1 MNWGIVLGIGI
12 VTLPF
17 FMMPAVFA
25 FKNGK
30 HFAWAILV
38 LNLAVTAALPF
49 GAGAFLAVLFG
60 FESPFIGVMPLA
72 ITLAFWLV
80 LLRSGL
86 RRDRPEAADIDEPV
100 TLVTYDPGWPDA
112 FTRERRRITDAVA
125 LADDRIE
132 HIGSTAVPGL
142 TSKPVIDLMLGV
154 DRLPPSHDL
163 LARLEILGYQNL
175 GEAGVPGRL
184 YLRLRGGEREFN
196 LHLMERGGDLWK
208 NNLALRELLRADP
221 VARERYER
229 GKAGALQAGGGRL
242 QGYSDAKHPLIT
254 ELLATA
260 RAR

>member
-1 MNWGIVLGIGI
+1 MNWGVVLGIGI
-12 VTLPF
+12 ITLPF

-30 HFAWAILV
+30 RFAWAILV
-38 LNLAVTAALPF
+38 LNIMVTAALPF
-49 GAGAFLAVLFG
+49 GAGALLAALFG
-60 FESPFIGVMPLA
+60 FESAFIGAMPIA
-72 ITLAFWLV
+72 VTLACWLV
-80 LLRSGL
+80 LLRSSL
-86 RRDRPEAADIDEPV
+86 RRDQPGPVDVDEPV
-100 TLVTYDPGWPDA
+100 TLVSYDAAWPEA
-112 FTRERRRITDAVA
+112 FTRERRRITEAVA

-142 TSKPVIDLMLGV
+142 SAKPVVDLMIGV

-175 GEAGVPGRL
+175 GEAGVPGRV
-184 YLRLRGGEREFN
+184 YLRIRGGEREFN
-196 LHLMERGGDLWK
+196 VHVMERGGGLWK
-208 NNLALRELLRADP
+208 DNIALRELLRADP

-229 GKAGALQAGGGRL
+229 GKVGAMQAGGGRL
-242 QGYSDAKHPLIT
+242 KGYSDAKHPLIT